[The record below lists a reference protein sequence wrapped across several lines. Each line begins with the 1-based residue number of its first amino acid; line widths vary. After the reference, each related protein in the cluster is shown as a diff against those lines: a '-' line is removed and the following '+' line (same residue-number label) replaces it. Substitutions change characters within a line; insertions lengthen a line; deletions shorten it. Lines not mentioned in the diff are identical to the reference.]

1 MELTTSEYQLI
12 RKIVLF
18 YQNRHMSAR
27 NPQWS
32 DINAILDKIT
42 KGLTN

>member
-1 MELTTSEYQLI
+1 MELTTHEYQLI

-27 NPQWS
+27 NPQWH
-32 DINAILDKIT
+32 DLNTILDKIS
-42 KGLTN
+42 KGLNN